1 MKRVLVVEDD
11 AAIRN
16 GLEEVLAAE
25 HYQVLAAA
33 TGTKA
38 LDLGKKENL
47 DLIILD
53 LGLPDINGE
62 DVCQQLRD
70 AGVPTPILML
80 TSKSQEMDKVMGLE
94 KGADDYM
101 TKPFSV
107 RELIARLRALLR
119 RERGVK
125 RDLEEYAF
133 GKAVVDFKKQE
144 AQFNGKPVKLS
155 VREYAVLKYLIMHEG
170 EVVTRDMLLNDVWGY
185 EQFPTTRTVDNY
197 ILALRK
203 KLEGKTTGPAH
214 ILTVHTAGYKFVKEK
229 EPGRYAK
236 DNGKG
241 KKEKGEQK
249 R

>member
-1 MKRVLVVEDD
+1 M
-11 AAIRN
+11 
-16 GLEEVLAAE
+16 
-25 HYQVLAAA
+25 
-33 TGTKA
+33 
-38 LDLGKKENL
+38 
-47 DLIILD
+47 IILD

-107 RELIARLRALLR
+107 RELLARLRRSMR
-119 RERGVK
+119 RDHGMK
-125 RDLEEYAF
+125 KDLEEYSF

-144 AQFNGKPVKLS
+144 STVDGKTVKLS
-155 VREYAVLKYLIMHEG
+155 VREYAVLKYLILHEG

-203 KLEGKTTGPAH
+203 KLEGKTTAPQH

-229 EPGRYAK
+229 EEGKRKKEKAEEDGGESKEGRE
-236 DNGKG
+236 KG
-241 KKEKGEQK
+241 KKKGKK
-249 R
+249 RE